1 VSIGRGKEAIGMRRD
16 LTEPVYVISVAAKL
30 VAAHP
35 QTLRLYERVGLLKP
49 ARTENNIRLYS
60 DEDIERLRQ
69 IQRLTSVGLNL
80 AGVEMVLELME
91 RIASMRREF
100 EQEISRREEE
110 MEREMQRLRQRVGS
124 SRG

>member
-1 VSIGRGKEAIGMRRD
+1 MRRD
-16 LTEPVYVISVAAKL
+16 QTEPVYVISVAAKL
-30 VAAHP
+30 VEAHP

-80 AGVEMVLELME
+80 AGVEMVLDLVE
-91 RIASMRREF
+91 RIEIMRREF
-100 EQEISRREEE
+100 EKEMARREEA
-110 MEREMQRLRQRVGS
+110 MEREIRRLRERVS
-124 SRG
+124 TAPD

>member
-1 VSIGRGKEAIGMRRD
+1 MRPD

>member
-1 VSIGRGKEAIGMRRD
+1 MRRD

-80 AGVEMVLELME
+80 AGVEMVLELMG

-100 EQEISRREEE
+100 EEEISRREEE
-110 MEREMQRLRQRVGS
+110 MEREMQRLRQRVSAG
-124 SRG
+124 RE

>member
-1 VSIGRGKEAIGMRRD
+1 MRRD

-91 RIASMRREF
+91 RIAGMRREF
-100 EQEISRREEE
+100 EEEISRREEE
-110 MEREMQRLRQRVGS
+110 MEREMQRLRQRVSAG
-124 SRG
+124 RE